1 MGKKKFKDQNLYDA
15 AYSKNDCNPPFML
28 SDLLQQKSANEN
40 QELIIHIG
48 TNKNIKEEK
57 NDKYNKTPY
66 KSNEDYLTSLPK
78 KLSNKHKYTSL
89 WLAERLMQEC
99 TFRIFCDEI
108 YIQDDGVFKIANV
121 SLLKGHLAKILT
133 DTELSPLTA
142 NNLRDAAEMFFLR
155 YSDKIPKAQLRKG
168 QILFSNGLLDVKT
181 GNFVK
186 QTDDDFMLF
195 KVNAS
200 YHPDKK
206 IPAPMFKKFI
216 NTITN
221 GDKYLKDFFMEFL
234 GYMLL
239 QENCGRSFFVLG
251 PERNSGKTSICLF
264 LERLIGEAHVSYVE
278 LQKLDR
284 YNEIESLKGK
294 VLNIQ
299 ADSEMRVIAPAAVG
313 QIKRISYKNRTYTD
327 MQNSEEYQRFFPKF
341 IIEASKPLILKEP
354 DAELWKSI
362 TVIPFVKPV
371 AFEDEIENLLDT
383 LWKERDGIVQKAV
396 KGARRLINNDYEFTD
411 CTVSELLR
419 TQWEHNEVATIGSF
433 IENCCIID
441 LKPETRTHTAD
452 LYDAY
457 LEFCEDTCI
466 DAVTENAFSRTL
478 KGAYDLKTFRC
489 KNGGQKPLRGFEGI
503 CLKNAN

>member
-1 MGKKKFKDQNLYDA
+1 M
-15 AYSKNDCNPPFML
+15 S
-28 SDLLQQKSANEN
+28 
-40 QELIIHIG
+40 
-48 TNKNIKEEK
+48 NKNFKTKQFPDVTHTHKNEVFSLFLKDEGKQSEQERPEYKTEIPSTEEETLK
-57 NDKYNKTPY
+57 QVEENDRASKDDIEKTQQIIIGPAFRRR
-66 KSNEDYLTSLPK
+66 KLTSVQ
-78 KLSNKHKYTSL
+78 
-89 WLAERLMQEC
+89 LAEKLLKSGE
-99 TFRIFCDEI
+99 FRIFGEDIYFLHSKIYKLATVETLAHYLANALEDSEI
-108 YIQDDGVFKIANV
+108 WN
-121 SLLKGHLAKILT
+121 
-133 DTELSPLTA
+133 LSV
-142 NNLRDAAEMFFLR
+142 NNLRDAADMFLMR
-155 YSDKIPKAQLRKG
+155 YRDKIPQAQLSTGK
-168 QILFSNGLLDVKT
+168 ILFNNGLLDIET

-186 QTDDDFMLF
+186 QTDDDFLLF
-195 KVNAS
+195 SVNACYYPYEKIETPVFDS
-200 YHPDKK
+200 FVDVLTDGNKDIKK
-206 IPAPMFKKFI
+206 
-216 NTITN
+216 
-221 GDKYLKDFFMEFL
+221 LLVEFL
-234 GYMLL
+234 GYVLL
-239 QENCGRSFFVLG
+239 HENCGHTFFVLG
-251 PERNSGKTSICLF
+251 PARNSGKTTLCLF
-264 LERLIGEAHVSYVE
+264 LERLIGGKQVSNVD
-278 LQKLDR
+278 LQRLDR
-284 YNEIESLKGK
+284 TNEIESLKGK

-341 IIEASKPLILKEP
+341 IIEASKPLSLKEP
-354 DAELWKSI
+354 DAELWKLI

-371 AFEDEIENLLDT
+371 AFEDEIEDLLDT

-441 LKPETRTHTAD
+441 LKSETRTHTAD

-457 LEFCEDTCI
+457 LEFCQDTCI

-478 KGAYDLKTFRC
+478 KGVYDLKTFRC